1 MKGRKKMIT
10 KNDCLT
16 ILVALEDKGI
26 NINQPM
32 KKLVTSKDIPLDVL
46 KFILDNRGIEVA
58 NFYEMLR
65 KKHNQKKS
73 PLYHNIVKDIT
84 EPEDIITTL
93 ACLLVQIT
101 LYSNKLPSNKEI
113 FQREVRAEEITRVL
127 NEYYS
132 TGSLDQCFT
141 LMKLLKSDL
150 LVLEHI
156 GGKRDALM

>member
-1 MKGRKKMIT
+1 MIT

-16 ILVALEDKGI
+16 ILVALEDNGVDIDK
-26 NINQPM
+26 PM
-32 KKLVTSKDIPLDVL
+32 RKLVTTKEIPMDVL

-84 EPEDIITTL
+84 DTDEIITTL

-101 LYSNKLPSNKEI
+101 LYGNKLTSNREI

-127 NEYYS
+127 NTYYS
-132 TGSLDQCFT
+132 TGEFDQC
-141 LMKLLKSDL
+141 LALLKLLKTDL

-156 GGKRDALM
+156 SGRREVLA

>member
-1 MKGRKKMIT
+1 MIT

-16 ILVALEDKGI
+16 LLVSLEDKGI
-26 NINQPM
+26 NIDSQM
-32 KKLVTSKDIPLDVL
+32 KKLITSKEIPMDTL

-84 EPEDIITTL
+84 DVDEIITTL

-101 LYSNKLPSNKEI
+101 LYSRKLQTNKDI
-113 FQREVRAEEITRVL
+113 FQREIRAEEITRVL
-127 NEYYS
+127 NDFYA
-132 TGSLDQCFT
+132 TGEFDQCIA
-141 LMKLLKSDL
+141 LIKLLKADL

-156 GGKRDALM
+156 SGRREALI

>member
-1 MKGRKKMIT
+1 MIT

-16 ILVALEDKGI
+16 LLVSLEDKGI
-26 NINQPM
+26 NIDSQM
-32 KKLVTSKDIPLDVL
+32 KKLITSKEIPMETL

-73 PLYHNIVKDIT
+73 PLYHNIIKDIT
-84 EPEDIITTL
+84 DVDEIITTL

-101 LYSNKLPSNKEI
+101 LYSRKLQSNKDI
-113 FQREVRAEEITRVL
+113 FQREIRAEEITRVL
-127 NEYYS
+127 NDFYA
-132 TGSLDQCFT
+132 TGEFDQCIA
-141 LMKLLKSDL
+141 LIKLLKADL

-156 GGKRDALM
+156 SGRREALI

>member
-1 MKGRKKMIT
+1 MIT

-16 ILVALEDKGI
+16 ILVSLEDRGI
-26 NINQPM
+26 NIDQQM
-32 KKLVTSKDIPLDVL
+32 KRLITAKEIPVDVL
-46 KFILDNRGIEVA
+46 KFILINRGIEVA

-73 PLYHNIVKDIT
+73 PLYYNIVKEIT
-84 EPEDIITTL
+84 DPEEIITTL

-101 LYSNKLPSNKEI
+101 LYSKKLAFNKDI
-113 FQREVRAEEITRVL
+113 FQREVRAEEISRVL
-127 NEYYS
+127 NNYYA
-132 TGSLDQCFT
+132 TGTLDSCLA

-156 GGKRDALM
+156 SGRRDLTE

>member
-1 MKGRKKMIT
+1 MIT

-16 ILVALEDKGI
+16 ILVSLEDKGI
-26 NINQPM
+26 DIDQQM
-32 KKLVTSKDIPLDVL
+32 KKLLAAKEIPIDTL

-84 EPEDIITTL
+84 DPEDIITTL

-101 LYSNKLPSNKEI
+101 LYSKNLPTNKEI
-113 FQREVRAEEITRVL
+113 FQREVRAEEISRVL
-127 NEYYS
+127 NNYYA
-132 TGSLDQCFT
+132 TGMLDGCIA

-156 GGKRDALM
+156 SGRRELIN

>member
-1 MKGRKKMIT
+1 MIT

-16 ILVALEDKGI
+16 LLVALEDRGV
-26 NINQPM
+26 NINNPM
-32 KKLVTSKDIPLDVL
+32 RKLVTSKEIPTEVL

-73 PLYHNIVKDIT
+73 PLYHNIVKEIT
-84 EPEDIITTL
+84 DTEDIITTL

-101 LYSNKLPSNKEI
+101 LYSNRLPANKEI

-127 NEYYS
+127 NTYYS
-132 TGSLDQCFT
+132 TGDISQSLA
-141 LMKLLKSDL
+141 LLKLLKADL

-156 GGKRDALM
+156 SGRRDALN

>member
-1 MKGRKKMIT
+1 MIT

-16 ILVALEDKGI
+16 LLVSLEDHGV
-26 NINQPM
+26 NIDSQM
-32 KKLVTSKDIPLDVL
+32 KRLLTSKEIPMDIL
-46 KFILDNRGIEVA
+46 KFILEYRGIEVA

-84 EPEDIITTL
+84 DVDEIITTL

-101 LYSNKLPSNKEI
+101 LYSKKLQSNRDI

-127 NEYYS
+127 NHFYT
-132 TGSLDQCFT
+132 TGEFDQCIA
-141 LMKLLKSDL
+141 LIKLLKADL

-156 GGKRDALM
+156 SGRREALLD

>member
-1 MKGRKKMIT
+1 MIT

-16 ILVALEDKGI
+16 ILVSLEDKGI
-26 NINQPM
+26 NIDKPM
-32 KKLVTSKDIPLDVL
+32 RKLVTSKEIPMEVL

-73 PLYHNIVKDIT
+73 PLYHNIVKDIYDT
-84 EPEDIITTL
+84 DEVITTL

-101 LYSNKLPSNKEI
+101 LYGRKLPTNKEI
-113 FQREVRAEEITRVL
+113 FQREVRAEEISRVL
-127 NEYYS
+127 NSYYS
-132 TGSLDQCFT
+132 TGEFDQCIA
-141 LMKLLKSDL
+141 LLKLLKSDL

-156 GGKRDALM
+156 SGRRDALN

>member
-1 MKGRKKMIT
+1 MIT

-16 ILVALEDKGI
+16 IIVSLEDRGVDI
-26 NINQPM
+26 DAQM
-32 KKLVTSKDIPLDVL
+32 KKLLTAKDIPLDTL

-84 EPEDIITTL
+84 DPEEVITTL

-101 LYSNKLPSNKEI
+101 LYSQKLPANREI
-113 FQREVRAEEITRVL
+113 FQREVRAEEISRVL
-127 NEYYS
+127 NNYYA
-132 TGSLDQCFT
+132 TGMLDSC
-141 LMKLLKSDL
+141 LALIKLIKADL

-156 GGKRDALM
+156 SGRRDLIK

>member
-1 MKGRKKMIT
+1 MIT

-16 ILVALEDKGI
+16 ILVSLEDRGVDI
-26 NINQPM
+26 NSQM
-32 KKLVTSKDIPLDVL
+32 KKLLTAKEIPMDVL

-84 EPEDIITTL
+84 DPEDIITTL

-101 LYSNKLPSNKEI
+101 LYSNKLTTNKDI
-113 FQREVRAEEITRVL
+113 FQREVRAEEISRVL
-127 NEYYS
+127 NNYYA
-132 TGSLDQCFT
+132 TGTLDSSIA
-141 LMKLLKSDL
+141 LIKLLKADL

-156 GGKRDALM
+156 SGRRDLIK

>member
-1 MKGRKKMIT
+1 MIT
-10 KNDCLT
+10 KQDCLT
-16 ILVALEDKGI
+16 LLVSLEDRGV
-26 NINQPM
+26 NVDQQM
-32 KKLVTSKDIPLDVL
+32 KKLITAKDIPIDTL

-84 EPEDIITTL
+84 DAEEVITTL

-101 LYSNKLPSNKEI
+101 LYSKKLPSNKEI
-113 FQREVRAEEITRVL
+113 FQREVRAEEISRML
-127 NEYYS
+127 NNYYS
-132 TGSLDQCFT
+132 TGMLDGCLA
-141 LMKLLKSDL
+141 LMKLIKSDL

-156 GGKRDALM
+156 SGRRDITN